1 VPTLFRERLEQFF
14 FSTTAILND
23 QIQEESDRS
32 PTMQRP
38 ISRRRFLE
46 RSAQVAMTAGAA
58 GSLLAACGSATTV
71 TPGSTKTT
79 ITFWNAY
86 NVTDPEN
93 RTLLNKVIPAFQQK
107 YPNITVKSQ
116 NIPYNSLL
124 QKLIATVAGGSGPD
138 VVRTDIIWM
147 PQLAK
152 IGALVPTDDI
162 VAQRKNEFYPGPL
175 ATCVYKGKYY
185 GLPLDT
191 NTRVIFYNKALL
203 SRAGFSQ
210 PPTTSDEFQ
219 TMATKITGLNKSFY
233 GYAESGLDP
242 WNILPW
248 IWSFGGSVT
257 NEDYTKASGFINGP
271 QSVAALDYLIGLY
284 KNRALAP
291 NLLGG
296 SSYSPDD
303 EFGKGHVGFILE
315 GPWVPPTMQ
324 QTYPNLH
331 YDMALMPAGP
341 DGSSASVVGGEDIA
355 VMSSSKNIDA
365 ARTFMQ
371 FMTSEDAQV
380 MMGEVGQMPVLSSL
394 ATDARMPAY
403 YSMFAKQLQTA
414 KPRPVTPNY
423 TKLESILTDAFNR
436 AFRGQASAQAAL
448 DSAAQQIDPLLS

>member
-1 VPTLFRERLEQFF
+1 M
-14 FSTTAILND
+14 S
-23 QIQEESDRS
+23 S
-32 PTMQRP
+32 P

-46 RSAQVAMTAGAA
+46 RSTQLALTAGAT
-58 GSLLAACGSATTV
+58 GSLLAACGGSSPAS
-71 TPGSTKTT
+71 STKAT

-93 RTLLNKVIPAFQQK
+93 KTLLNKVIPAFNKK
-107 YPNITVKSQ
+107 YPNIIVQSQ

-124 QKLIATVAGGSGPD
+124 QKLVATVAGGAGPD

-162 VAQRKNEFYPGPL
+162 VAQRKNDFYPGPL
-175 ATCVYKGKYY
+175 ATCAYKGKYY

-191 NTRVIFYNKALL
+191 NTRVIFYNKDLL
-203 SRAGFSQ
+203 SKAGFSQ
-210 PPTTSDEFQ
+210 PPTTTDEFQ
-219 TMATKITGLNKSFY
+219 SAAAKIATLGKGFY

-257 NEDYTKASGFINGP
+257 DENYSKATGFINGA
-271 QSVAALDYLIGLY
+271 QSVAALTFLIGLY
-284 KNRALAP
+284 KDHALAP

-315 GPWVPPTMQ
+315 GPWVPPTMK
-324 QTYPNLH
+324 QTYGSLQ
-331 YDMALMPAGP
+331 YEMALMPAGP
-341 DGSSASVVGGEDIA
+341 GGSTASVVGGEDIA

-365 ARTFMQ
+365 AKTFMQ
-371 FMTSEDAQV
+371 FMTSEEAQV
-380 MMGEVGQMPVLSSL
+380 LMGEVGQMPVLSSL
-394 ATDARMPAY
+394 ASDSRMPAY
-403 YSMFAKQLQTA
+403 YAMFDKQLQTA
-414 KPRPVTPNY
+414 RPRPVTPNY
-423 TKLESILTDAFNR
+423 TKIESILTDAFNR
-436 AFRGQASAQAAL
+436 AFRGQAAPQAAL
-448 DSAAQQIDPLLS
+448 DAAAQQIDPLLA

>member
-1 VPTLFRERLEQFF
+1 
-14 FSTTAILND
+14 
-23 QIQEESDRS
+23 
-32 PTMQRP
+32 MQNL

-46 RSAQVAMTAGAA
+46 RGTQVAITAGAA
-58 GSLLAACGSATTV
+58 GSLLAACGGTATNS
-71 TPGSTKTT
+71 GKAT

-93 RTLLNKVIPAFQQK
+93 QTLLNKVIPAFQKK

-124 QKLIATVAGGSGPD
+124 QKLIATVAGGAGPD

-162 VAQRKNEFYPGPL
+162 VGQRKGEFYPGPM
-175 ATCVYKGKYY
+175 ATCFYKGKYY

-191 NTRVIFYNKALL
+191 NTRVIFYDKTLL
-203 SRAGFSQ
+203 SQAGFSQ

-219 TMATKITGLNKSFY
+219 TMAVKIAALNKSFY

-248 IWSFGGSVT
+248 IWSFGGAVT
-257 NEDYTKASGFINGP
+257 NSDYTKARGYINSP
-271 QSVAALDYLIGLY
+271 QSVSALEYLVGLY
-284 KNRALAP
+284 KNRSLAP

-315 GPWVPPTMQ
+315 GPWVPPTMK
-324 QTYPNLH
+324 QTYPSLQ
-331 YDMALMPAGP
+331 YGMAPMPAGP

-365 ARTFMQ
+365 AKSFMQ
-371 FMTSEDAQV
+371 FMTSEEAQV

-394 ATDARMPAY
+394 ATDSRMPTYFSA
-403 YSMFAKQLQTA
+403 FAQQLKTA

-423 TKLESILTDAFNR
+423 TRIESILTDAFNS
-436 AFRGQASAQAAL
+436 AFRGKATSQAAL
-448 DSAAQQIDPLLS
+448 DSAAQQIEPLLS

>member
-1 VPTLFRERLEQFF
+1 
-14 FSTTAILND
+14 
-23 QIQEESDRS
+23 
-32 PTMQRP
+32 MQNL

-46 RSAQVAMTAGAA
+46 RSTQVAMTAGAA
-58 GSLLAACGSATTV
+58 GSLLAACGGTTT
-71 TPGSTKTT
+71 TPGSSNTT

-93 RTLLNKVIPAFQQK
+93 QTLLKKVIPAFHQK

-124 QKLIATVAGGSGPD
+124 QKLIATVAGGAGPD

-152 IGALVPTDDI
+152 IGALVSTDDI
-162 VAQRKNEFYPGPL
+162 VAQRKNDFYPGPL
-175 ATCVYKGKYY
+175 ATCAYKGKYY

-191 NTRVIFYNKALL
+191 NTRVIFYNKTLL
-203 SRAGFSQ
+203 SQAGFSQ
-210 PPTTSDEFQ
+210 PPTTTDEFQ
-219 TMATKITGLNKSFY
+219 TIAAKVATLHKSFY

-257 NEDYTKASGFINGP
+257 SDDYTKASGYINGS
-271 QSVAALDYLIGLY
+271 QSVSALEYLVGLY
-284 KNRALAP
+284 QNRSLAP

-296 SSYSPDD
+296 SNYSPDD

-315 GPWVPPTMQ
+315 GPWVPPTMKQ
-324 QTYPNLH
+324 AYASLQ

-341 DGSSASVVGGEDIA
+341 AGSTASVVGGEDIA
-355 VMSSSKNIDA
+355 VLSSSKNIDA
-365 ARTFMQ
+365 AKTFMQ

-380 MMGEVGQMPVLSSL
+380 LMGEVGQMPVLSSL
-394 ATDARMPAY
+394 ATDSRMPAY
-403 YSMFAKQLQTA
+403 FSMFAKQLQTA

-423 TKLESILTDAFNR
+423 TKIESILTDAFNR
-436 AFRGQASAQAAL
+436 AFRGKASAQAAL
-448 DSAAQQIDPLLS
+448 DAAAQQIDPLLS

>member
-1 VPTLFRERLEQFF
+1 MNT
-14 FSTTAILND
+14 
-23 QIQEESDRS
+23 
-32 PTMQRP
+32 P

-46 RSAQVAMTAGAA
+46 RSAQLALTASAA
-58 GSLLAACGSATTV
+58 GSFLAACGSSTTGASS
-71 TPGSTKTT
+71 TTKTT

-93 RTLLNKVIPAFQQK
+93 QTLLTRVIPAFQQK

-124 QKLIATVAGGSGPD
+124 QKLIATVAGGAGPD

-175 ATCVYKGKYY
+175 ATCAYKGKYY

-191 NTRVIFYNKALL
+191 NTRVIFYDKTLL
-203 SRAGFSQ
+203 SQSGVTQ
-210 PPTTSDEFQ
+210 PPTTTADFQ
-219 TMATKITGLNKSFY
+219 TLSAKISALNKNFF

-248 IWSFGGSVT
+248 IWSFGGEVT
-257 NEDYTKASGFINGP
+257 NGDYTKSSGYINSP
-271 QSVAALDYLIGLY
+271 QSVAALEYLVGLY
-284 KNRALAP
+284 KNRSLAP

-324 QTYPNLH
+324 QTYPQLQ
-331 YDMALMPAGP
+331 YAMAPMPAGP
-341 DGSSASVVGGEDIA
+341 AGSSISVVGGEDIT

-365 ARTFMQ
+365 ATTFMQ
-371 FMTSEDAQV
+371 FMTSEAAQV
-380 MMGEVGQMPVLSSL
+380 PLGEVGQMPVLTSL
-394 ATDARMPAY
+394 SHDSRMPAY
-403 YSMFAKQLQTA
+403 FSMFAQQLQTA

-423 TKLESILTDAFNR
+423 TKIESILTDAFNL
-436 AFRGQASAQAAL
+436 AFRGQASAQSAL
-448 DSAAQQIDPLLS
+448 DGAAQQIDPLLS

>member
-1 VPTLFRERLEQFF
+1 MDT
-14 FSTTAILND
+14 
-23 QIQEESDRS
+23 
-32 PTMQRP
+32 P

-46 RSAQVAMTAGAA
+46 RSAQLALTASAA
-58 GSLLAACGSATTV
+58 GSFLAACGSSTTGASS
-71 TPGSTKTT
+71 TTKTT

-93 RTLLNKVIPAFQQK
+93 QTLLTKVIPAFQQK

-152 IGALVPTDDI
+152 IGALVPTDNI
-162 VAQRKNEFYPGPL
+162 VAQRKSEFYPGPL
-175 ATCVYKGKYY
+175 ATCAYKGKYY

-191 NTRVIFYNKALL
+191 NTRVIFYDKTLL
-203 SRAGFSQ
+203 SQVGATQ
-210 PPTTSDEFQ
+210 PPTTTADFQ
-219 TMATKITGLNKSFY
+219 TLSAKISALNKNFF
-233 GYAESGLDP
+233 GYAEGGLDA

-257 NEDYTKASGFINGP
+257 NDNYTVSTGYINSP
-271 QSVAALDYLIGLY
+271 QSVAALEYLVGLY
-284 KNRALAP
+284 KNRSLAP

-303 EFGKGHVGFILE
+303 EFGKSHVGFILE
-315 GPWVPPTMQ
+315 GPWEPPTLQ
-324 QTYPNLH
+324 QTYPTLQ
-331 YDMALMPAGP
+331 YAMAPVPAGP
-341 DGSSASVVGGEDIA
+341 GGSSISVVGGEDIT

-365 ARTFMQ
+365 ATTFMQ
-371 FMTSEDAQV
+371 FMTSEAAQV
-380 MMGEVGQMPVLSSL
+380 PLGEVGQMPVLTSL
-394 ATDARMPAY
+394 SNDSRMPAY
-403 YSMFAKQLQTA
+403 FSMFAQQLQTA

-423 TKLESILTDAFNR
+423 TKIDTILTNAFNL

-448 DSAAQQIDPLLS
+448 TGAAQQIDPLLS

>member
-1 VPTLFRERLEQFF
+1 
-14 FSTTAILND
+14 
-23 QIQEESDRS
+23 
-32 PTMQRP
+32 MQSP

-46 RSAQVAMTAGAA
+46 RSTQLAMTAGAA
-58 GSLLAACGSATTV
+58 GSLLAACG
-71 TPGSTKTT
+71 GSTAASGSTNTT

-93 RTLLNKVIPAFQQK
+93 QTLLNKVIPAFHKK
-107 YPNITVKSQ
+107 YPNITIKSQ

-124 QKLIATVAGGSGPD
+124 QKLIATASGGAGPD

-162 VAQRKNEFYPGPL
+162 VAQRKSDFYPGPL
-175 ATCVYKGKYY
+175 ATCAYKGKYY

-191 NTRVIFYNKALL
+191 NTRVVFYNKTLL
-203 SRAGFSQ
+203 SQAGFNQ
-210 PPTTSDEFQ
+210 APTTTAEFQ
-219 TMATKITGLNKSFY
+219 TMAAKVTALNKSFY
-233 GYAESGLDP
+233 GYAEGGLDP

-257 NEDYTKASGFINGP
+257 NDDYTKASGYINSQ
-271 QSVAALDYLIGLY
+271 QSVAALEYLVKLY
-284 KNRALAP
+284 NSHTLAP

-315 GPWVPPTMQ
+315 GPWVPPTMK
-324 QTYPNLH
+324 QTYASLQ
-331 YDMALMPAGP
+331 YDMVPMPTGP
-341 DGSSASVVGGEDIA
+341 DGSSSSVVGGEDIA

-365 ARTFMQ
+365 AKTFMQ

-380 MMGEVGQMPVLSSL
+380 LMGEVGQMPVLTKL
-394 ATDARMPAY
+394 TDDSRMPAY
-403 YSMFAKQLQTA
+403 FSMFAKQLQTA

-423 TKLESILTDAFNR
+423 TKIETILTDAFNR
-436 AFRGQASAQAAL
+436 VFRGQASAQAAL

>member
-1 VPTLFRERLEQFF
+1 M
-14 FSTTAILND
+14 S
-23 QIQEESDRS
+23 S
-32 PTMQRP
+32 P

-46 RSAQVAMTAGAA
+46 RSTQLALTAGAT
-58 GSLLAACGSATTV
+58 GSLLAACG
-71 TPGSTKTT
+71 GSSPASPTKAT

-93 RTLLNKVIPAFQQK
+93 KTLLNKVIPAFNKK
-107 YPNITVKSQ
+107 YPNITVQSQ

-124 QKLIATVAGGSGPD
+124 QKLVATVAGGAGPD

-162 VAQRKNEFYPGPL
+162 VAQRKNDFYPGPL
-175 ATCVYKGKYY
+175 ATCAYKGKYY

-191 NTRVIFYNKALL
+191 NTRVIFYNKDLL
-203 SRAGFSQ
+203 SKAGFSQ
-210 PPTTSDEFQ
+210 PPTTTDEFRSVAAKI
-219 TMATKITGLNKSFY
+219 ATLGKGFY

-257 NEDYTKASGFINGP
+257 DENYSKATGFTNGA
-271 QSVAALDYLIGLY
+271 QSVAALTFLIGLY
-284 KNRALAP
+284 KDHSLAP

-315 GPWVPPTMQ
+315 GPWVPPTMK
-324 QTYPNLH
+324 QTYGSLQ

-341 DGSSASVVGGEDIA
+341 GGSTASVVGGEDIA

-365 ARTFMQ
+365 AKTFMQ
-371 FMTSEDAQV
+371 FMTSEEAQV
-380 MMGEVGQMPVLSSL
+380 LMGEVGQMPVLSSL
-394 ATDARMPAY
+394 ASDSRMPEY
-403 YSMFAKQLQTA
+403 YAMFDRQLQTA

-423 TKLESILTDAFNR
+423 TKIESILTDAFNR
-436 AFRGQASAQAAL
+436 AFRGQAAPQAAL
-448 DSAAQQIDPLLS
+448 DAAAQQIDPLLA